1 MAYQSLYRR
10 FRPQTFAEVIGQDHL
25 VAALRNAVAEE
36 RVGHAYLL
44 SGPRGTGKTST
55 ARILAKALNCIEPP
69 GDGEPCGQ
77 CESCGAFE
85 LGNSMDLVELD
96 AASNNNV
103 ANIREITAN
112 AALGSPGKRKVY
124 LLDEVHMLTTAA
136 SNALLKTLEEPPDH
150 VIFVLATTD
159 PQKVLPTIRS
169 RTQHVELNLIPAE
182 ILMRHVQDIGER
194 ASMELDPAVVE
205 YVVERGAGSVRDALS
220 ALDQVVTAGGI
231 PDTRVSV
238 DALVDGIAGHDLTA
252 SMAAIAETVAAG
264 VDPRDLAQRTA
275 RKLRDIFLAGA
286 GVNPGEATLGE
297 LPQLAEKAAQM
308 GRATNVR
315 ALELLGD
322 ALTGMRQAPD
332 PRLVLDLAIVRLFAE
347 SSEERPPSEPSK
359 SAPSPS
365 QPAQP
370 EPSKSAPSPSQRAP
384 KPAAAARAA
393 LAATPEVAP
402 LESAA
407 VGTDAPLPPPP
418 SPPNTEK
425 DTSGEPPNDETAKAQ
440 QEPALKSMQLS
451 ATEISELWQQRALPG
466 LSARARARFQAAKL
480 VEVQESIVK
489 FELPNE
495 THRERCEQL
504 KNDVEESLS
513 NLTGANVQVE
523 LVVSSGSQVA
533 DVEKPMEPPE
543 EVVDPADFTT
553 TNDSG
558 PSSVERVLEAFPGAV
573 ASDDDG
579 TM

>member
-1 MAYQSLYRR
+1 MVYQSLYRR
-10 FRPQTFAEVIGQDHL
+10 FRPQTFAEIIGQDHL

-55 ARILAKALNCIEPP
+55 ARILAKALNCTQPP
-69 GDGEPCGQ
+69 GDGEPCGK

-96 AASNNNV
+96 AASNNKV
-103 ANIREITAN
+103 ENIREITGN

-194 ASMELDPAVVE
+194 ASMELDPAVVD

-264 VDPRDLAQRTA
+264 VDPRDLAHRTA

-286 GVNPGEATLGE
+286 GVNPGQATLEE

-322 ALTGMRQAPD
+322 ALIGMRQAPD
-332 PRLVLDLAIVRLFAE
+332 PRLVLDLAVVRLFAE
-347 SSEERPPSEPSK
+347 FSEERPAAE
-359 SAPSPS
+359 
-365 QPAQP
+365 PAQLAP
-370 EPSKSAPSPSQRAP
+370 AEPAQSAPSPSQRAS

-393 LAATPEVAP
+393 LAATPEIVP
-402 LESAA
+402 LETA
-407 VGTDAPLPPPP
+407 VVGADAPLPPPP
-418 SPPNTEK
+418 SSPNIEE
-425 DTSGEPPNDETAKAQ
+425 DTSREPPNDETALDQ
-440 QEPALKSMQLS
+440 QEPAPKSVQLS

-480 VEVQESIVK
+480 VDVQKHTVR

-504 KNDVEESLS
+504 KSDVEESLS
-513 NLTGANVQVE
+513 NLTGTNVQIE
-523 LVVSSGSQVA
+523 LVVSSGAQVD
-533 DVEKPMEPPE
+533 DVQKPLESPE
-543 EVVDPADFTT
+543 EVVDPADFKT